1 MPQGKQEQ
9 YEDALGSIFDFIFA
23 QSQKPPSK
31 TKPLKVTGVDG
42 TSEIVDALA
51 AAIENPAMYVN
62 NETMSAFQDFVDI
75 DLAKIQL
82 DDRGGAIKFNLKNI
96 GQIVRDPGKY
106 VDAQFKRA
114 EAIRKSQRMAA
125 TGEAMRGIVAGSW
138 AAKKGLDFE
147 TRTAL
152 AQVGRG
158 DEFSLDMKTRA
169 DKLMQKHFSSGAYS
183 VKKSQLIKKYG
194 PKKGEEL
201 FNFYQKAE
209 KAYHTGTEKDR
220 AAIFSGAPGNRNI
233 SDLYSFLEAENIRE
247 KASFETDPQKK
258 EDYRSASR
266 FIENMSAVGELR
278 KVMDE
283 SKKRMKYHQDQIKV
297 LKEQGAPKSVIDQHR
312 KSIRDLRSDYN
323 AAQRYEFASQMGTF
337 EGHWN
342 TAKDL
347 FVDGNLL
354 PNVIN
359 GKFFSDRFNQIEWL
373 QPAKPFERT
382 FTTNV
387 GLRGKKRVEG
397 KVKFLDAKK
406 GSNKFQQAYYDAM
419 APLYYL
425 SPVTLVK
432 SLGNGEVFAYTA
444 NVIEKA
450 FKKKMGDVLSKSIA
464 GFDMDK
470 FMGEVLSGNGEA
482 YLATLT
488 DSIAPDLLKKMEKFI
503 GQQERWNK
511 LAYNFSAI
519 SRARDD
525 ITKRLNEMIE
535 KRLGGEINE
544 VIGKRL
550 LEVGFIQ
557 KFGKEAVQTW
567 MEKGGLR
574 ALASGVVKAAL
585 QAVGFSIAGPVGN
598 AIVSALTW
606 VGTEVI
612 MKMAKPVIKTTANVL
627 IFFIGGCFTL
637 FLVVFGSFFLMVF
650 GKYSHVAPN
659 EIVQC
664 SAYNP
669 LGLLPPNEEPPGG
682 GGILPFTPGNLPPG
696 QRCLFS
702 AGPTLRCTQGPY
714 SFCPEDPNY
723 INHFRPSHLNSP
735 AIDVATGG
743 NFHAPTFCD
752 ASLGNCKVVA
762 TGQGTCGNG
771 YPAGGYVLFTAEY
784 QGRTYQ
790 FYILH
795 VAIGVNP
802 GQTLDSGQAVAT
814 ITDSESWRMCSSGL
828 HAHLTIQVNGSYMDA
843 RAVLNQD
850 FQCNVGSC
858 SSVQCWPR

>member
-9 YEDALGSIFDFIFA
+9 YEDAIGSIFDFIFA
-23 QSQKPPSK
+23 ESEKPPSK
-31 TKPLKVTGVDG
+31 SKPLKVTGIDG

-51 AAIENPAMYVN
+51 AAVENPAMFVN
-62 NETMSAFQDFVDI
+62 NNTLEAFQDFVDI

-106 VDAQFKRA
+106 VDSQFKRA
-114 EAIRKSQRMAA
+114 EAIRKSQRMAS
-125 TGEAMRGIVAGSW
+125 TGESMRGVVAGSW
-138 AAKKGLDFE
+138 ATKKGLDYE

-158 DEFSLDMKTRA
+158 DEFSSDMKARA
-169 DKLMQKHFSSGAYS
+169 DKLMQKHFSSGSYS
-183 VKKSQLIKKYG
+183 VKKRHLIDKYG

-201 FNFYQKAE
+201 FNFYRKAE

-220 AAIFSGAPGNRNI
+220 AAIFSGKAGNI

-258 EDYRSASR
+258 QDYRSASR

-283 SKKRMKYHQDQIKV
+283 SKKRMKFHQDQIKV
-297 LKEQGAPKSVIDQHR
+297 LKEQGAPKSDIDQHR

-323 AAQRYEFASQMGTF
+323 AAQRYEFAGKMGTF

-354 PNVIN
+354 PNIIN
-359 GKFFSDRFNQIEWL
+359 GNFFNDNSNKIGWL
-373 QPAKPFERT
+373 QPAKQFERT

-387 GLRGKKRVEG
+387 GLSGNRRVEG
-397 KVKFLDAKK
+397 KVKFLDVKE
-406 GSNKFQQAYYDAM
+406 GSNKFEQAYYDSM

-432 SLGNGEVFAYTA
+432 SLGNGEVFAYRA
-444 NVIEKA
+444 NLIEKA
-450 FKKKMGDVLSKSIA
+450 FKKEMGDVLSKSIA
-464 GFDMDK
+464 SFDMK
-470 FMGEVLSGNGEA
+470 EFMGEVLSGNGEA
-482 YLATLT
+482 YLATLK
-488 DSIAPDLLKKMEKFI
+488 DSIAPELLKKMEKFI

-557 KFGKEAVQTW
+557 QFGKTAVETW

-574 ALASGVVKAAL
+574 PLVRGLVNAAL
-585 QAVGFSIAGPVGN
+585 QAIGFSIAGPLGQAV
-598 AIVSALTW
+598 ASVVSWIA
-606 VGTEVI
+606 TEVI
-612 MKMAKPVIKTTANVL
+612 MKIAKPVIKVSVKFVV
-627 IFFIGGCFTL
+627 FFVGGCFTL
-637 FLVVFGSFFLMVF
+637 VLVTFGSFFLMVF
-650 GKYSHVAPN
+650 GKFSHVAPN
-659 EIVQC
+659 EIVMC
-664 SAYNP
+664 EAYADLNLTP
-669 LGLLPPNEEPPGG
+669 IDPTEFPDFPPGSG
-682 GGILPFTPGNLPPG
+682 GEPI
-696 QRCLFS
+696 
-702 AGPTLRCTQGPY
+702 
-714 SFCPEDPNY
+714 
-723 INHFRPSHLNSP
+723 
-735 AIDVATGG
+735 
-743 NFHAPTFCD
+743 
-752 ASLGNCKVVA
+752 
-762 TGQGTCGNG
+762 
-771 YPAGGYVLFTAEY
+771 
-784 QGRTYQ
+784 
-790 FYILH
+790 
-795 VAIGVNP
+795 
-802 GQTLDSGQAVAT
+802 
-814 ITDSESWRMCSSGL
+814 
-828 HAHLTIQVNGSYMDA
+828 
-843 RAVLNQD
+843 D
-850 FQCNVGSC
+850 FQCGPGETVQGLFSRMASEMGLSGVNLDLIPPGHELYGDLDAGWWCWAYSMDQIYCKSDKVNSCNDTIVRLFKHELVHLKQYRNASGSYGGLFMEWGADWLSGNGGGYSFTNKEGACIKATQTPMLPGC
-858 SSVQCWPR
+858 SAEIYRGIAYNEAQYINNQCFASIKSYITGFCSAP

>member
-9 YEDALGSIFDFIFA
+9 YEDAIGSIFDFIFT
-23 QSQKPPSK
+23 QSQKPPNK

-51 AAIENPAMYVN
+51 AAIENPAMFVN
-62 NETMSAFQDFVDI
+62 NNTIEAFQDFVDI

-82 DDRGGAIKFNLKNI
+82 DDRGAAIKFNLKNI

-114 EAIRKSQRMAA
+114 EAVRKSQRMAS
-125 TGEAMRGIVAGSW
+125 TGEAMRGVVAGSW

-152 AQVGRG
+152 AQVGRA

-169 DKLMQKHFSSGAYS
+169 DRLMQKHFSSGAYS

-201 FNFYQKAE
+201 FNFYRKAE

-220 AAIFSGAPGNRNI
+220 AAIFSGAAI

-283 SKKRMKYHQDQIKV
+283 SKKRMKYHQDQIKL
-297 LKEQGAPKSVIDQHR
+297 LKEQGAPQSDIDKHK
-312 KSIRDLRSDYN
+312 KSIRELRSDYN
-323 AAQRYEFASQMGTF
+323 MAQRYEFAGNIGKF
-337 EGHWN
+337 EGNWY

-359 GKFFSDRFNQIEWL
+359 GKFFNDTFNQIKWL

-387 GLRGKKRVEG
+387 GLRGKKRVKG
-397 KVKFLDAKK
+397 KVKFLDAKE
-406 GSNKFQQAYYDAM
+406 GSNKFQQAYYDSM
-419 APLYYL
+419 VPLYYL

-450 FKKKMGDVLSKSIA
+450 FKKKMGDVLSKNIA

-503 GQQERWNK
+503 GQEERWNK

-557 KFGKEAVQTW
+557 KFGKKAVQTW

-637 FLVVFGSFFLMVF
+637 VLVGFGSFFLMVF

-659 EIVQC
+659 EIVMC
-664 SAYNP
+664 EAYADLN
-669 LGLLPPNEEPPGG
+669 L
-682 GGILPFTPGNLPPG
+682 TPIDPTEFPDLPPG
-696 QRCLFS
+696 S
-702 AGPTLRCTQGPY
+702 
-714 SFCPEDPNY
+714 
-723 INHFRPSHLNSP
+723 
-735 AIDVATGG
+735 GG
-743 NFHAPTFCD
+743 EP
-752 ASLGNCKVVA
+752 
-762 TGQGTCGNG
+762 
-771 YPAGGYVLFTAEY
+771 
-784 QGRTYQ
+784 
-790 FYILH
+790 I
-795 VAIGVNP
+795 
-802 GQTLDSGQAVAT
+802 
-814 ITDSESWRMCSSGL
+814 
-828 HAHLTIQVNGSYMDA
+828 
-843 RAVLNQD
+843 D
-850 FQCNVGSC
+850 FQCGPGETVQGLFTRMASEMGLSGVKLDLIPPGHELYGDLGAGWWCWAYSMDQIYCKSDKVNSCNDTTVRLFKHELTHLKQYRNASGSYGGLFMEWGADWLSGNGGGYAFTTRDGSC
-858 SSVQCWPR
+858 IRATATPMLPGCNAEIYRGIAYNESQYLNNQCFASIKSYITDFCRAP